1 MQTKPRGLARAFGR
15 FLVNLSY
22 EDLPAGVSEGAK
34 SRMLDALSVSFNGST
49 LPHGQVALRS
59 IRGSKGTCTILG
71 EQTKAAAA
79 DAAFVNAVLGHS
91 TLHEDVGGGGHPGTY
106 IIPVALAV
114 GEGRG
119 GAGQDL
125 LTAVITGYEAA
136 ARLTQAVPPELMARG
151 FRAVPALGVF
161 GAVAAADKIMRLT
174 EEPMAAALDLAANM
188 AGGLSIKG
196 SAKGP
201 WKATSTP
208 DSQHATASSRPTWL
222 KRGRTPLSSPWRGP
236 TDFSKPSAAPGVT
249 PRRSLVPERASASWT
264 SCASPSRPVPSIR
277 KPCCS
282 RRRWAERI
290 SQLVI

>member
-71 EQTKAAAA
+71 EKTKAAAA

-91 TLHEDVGGGGHPGTY
+91 PLHEDVGGGGHPGTY

-136 ARLTQAVPPELMARG
+136 ARLTQAVPPEMMARG

-161 GAVAAADKIMRLT
+161 GAVAAAGSIYYLTEDRLKPLDVPVSAAIGCIMRLGIGSR
-174 EEPMAAALDLAANM
+174 ELLD
-188 AGGLSIKG
+188 
-196 SAKGP
+196 
-201 WKATSTP
+201 
-208 DSQHATASSRPTWL
+208 SRPKL
-222 KRGRTPLSSPWRGP
+222 VAELVHYNAHQGKQ
-236 TDFSKPSAAPGVT
+236 
-249 PRRSLVPERASASWT
+249 SL
-264 SCASPSRPVPSIR
+264 
-277 KPCCS
+277 
-282 RRRWAERI
+282 
-290 SQLVI
+290 